1 MKHALLLLCFCTLAL
16 AKDHPREWK
25 TGMLVDVTMEKNSKL
40 AGTMTGA
47 NGNFSGGI
55 AQRRDDSTYYHIDAV
70 GLTYIAKRTLT
81 HHHDKQLKVTVNA
94 PVKYA
99 ISGDEL
105 YLLDEDG
112 KEHKLSVEEKIAK
125 KKAP

>member
-1 MKHALLLLCFCTLAL
+1 
-16 AKDHPREWK
+16 
-25 TGMLVDVTMEKNSKL
+25 
-40 AGTMTGA
+40 
-47 NGNFSGGI
+47 
-55 AQRRDDSTYYHIDAV
+55 
-70 GLTYIAKRTLT
+70 
-81 HHHDKQLKVTVNA
+81 VTVNA